1 MKAES
6 QQIDRIL
13 EVFAKRYWQCNKKSV
28 FGSADV
34 VYAVTYSLLL
44 LNTDLHVVQ
53 GSHSRMTR
61 SAFVRNTMSAAY
73 AQGPGN
79 DRNQGQQAKKFPKW
93 WEAEMEIYLR
103 VKYNKYEGTR
113 SIEIDFLIL
122 RP

>member
-13 EVFAKRYWQCNKKSV
+13 EVFARRYWHCNKQSV

-34 VYAVTYSLLL
+34 VYAVTYSMLL

-53 GSHSRMTR
+53 GGHTRMTR

-79 DRNQGQQAKKFPKW
+79 DRNKGQQQATKFPKW
-93 WEAEMEIYLR
+93 WESEMEIYLR
-103 VKYNKYEGTR
+103 V
-113 SIEIDFLIL
+113 SIVMEQRF
-122 RP
+122 